1 MDPRAFVENLFGME
15 GETPAQNQFGNEFA
29 GLNQLPIPE
38 DIDDFDVRE
47 ADPIDLDDVDVDPSV
62 PIDSEQDEE
71 PALNIPDAR
80 GKRKGKKQAKCWDH
94 FKLVNTGR
102 VIDGLPETK
111 AVCKY
116 CQQRLAWQKKIGT
129 THLNR
134 HYKACAAKHGLLER
148 GQTQLQFGTSR
159 DGATTSPLS
168 TWMYSEE
175 EARKGMV
182 KFVAAAELPLAIVDN
197 EHFVNYVKQ
206 YLQPRYVGVSRNTL
220 RSNTIE
226 YFLNAKRLLIGDL
239 EKYGGVISLTSDLWE
254 GINKRGY
261 IAATAHYIDPLW
273 VMHKKII
280 AFKIV
285 EYPHNANTIFNAIM
299 LIIKEYKC
307 ESKIRSFTF
316 DNASVNKV
324 VIDKLYRVLQ
334 PDFGGYLFHIR
345 CVCHIFNLIVQD
357 GLKHVKDEISRIR
370 NALTYITITPSRKQ
384 AFEEFCE
391 QAGNSNTKT
400 FITDVGHRWNS
411 TYLLLKSCEGFEPFI
426 TEFYNN
432 RHIRDDDDD
441 ILNESDWNTVFK
453 IKKFLESFYTST
465 NILSG
470 VYYPTS
476 CMVLERLYIT
486 ARAFNRYQNDPDLH
500 AVIYAMELKFRKYWE
515 ELPMLFPLAC
525 VMDPR
530 YNLSGTKFIIDQ
542 ISNALTFNMP
552 ITYRNLEQ
560 TLTEMYELYASRIG
574 TQITH
579 VPTTP
584 PANIN
589 DDDAEVINL
598 LENIDSIRYDSTAYA
613 YGSSSRVV
621 CVPLHVLK
629 LRVVVQ
635 MRCHL
640 N

>member
-1 MDPRAFVENLFGME
+1 
-15 GETPAQNQFGNEFA
+15 
-29 GLNQLPIPE
+29 
-38 DIDDFDVRE
+38 
-47 ADPIDLDDVDVDPSV
+47 
-62 PIDSEQDEE
+62 
-71 PALNIPDAR
+71 
-80 GKRKGKKQAKCWDH
+80 
-94 FKLVNTGR
+94 
-102 VIDGLPETK
+102 
-111 AVCKY
+111 
-116 CQQRLAWQKKIGT
+116 
-129 THLNR
+129 
-134 HYKACAAKHGLLER
+134 
-148 GQTQLQFGTSR
+148 
-159 DGATTSPLS
+159 
-168 TWMYSEE
+168 MYSEE

-226 YFLNAKRLLIGDL
+226 YFLNVKRLLIGDL

-324 VIDKLYRVLQ
+324 VIDKLHRVLQ

-391 QAGNSNTKT
+391 QVGNSNTKT

-486 ARAFNRYQNDPDLH
+486 ARAFNRYQNDPDFH

-574 TQITH
+574 TQVTR
-579 VPTTP
+579 VPTPTP
-584 PANIN
+584 TNIN

-613 YGSSSRVV
+613 YGSSSSSSMSSTACTQTSSSSPNALPSELIDYFRYTMPSNKSVKKSSEDVIEFWRNNERRWPIVSAIAKDLLTPPVSTVASESAFSAGKRVLSEIRSRLKEDILEALM
-621 CVPLHVLK
+621 CVKDWEDANYRIQHKYAEIACNQVSDI
-629 LRVVVQ
+629 
-635 MRCHL
+635 
-640 N
+640 

>member
-1 MDPRAFVENLFGME
+1 
-15 GETPAQNQFGNEFA
+15 
-29 GLNQLPIPE
+29 
-38 DIDDFDVRE
+38 
-47 ADPIDLDDVDVDPSV
+47 
-62 PIDSEQDEE
+62 
-71 PALNIPDAR
+71 
-80 GKRKGKKQAKCWDH
+80 
-94 FKLVNTGR
+94 
-102 VIDGLPETK
+102 
-111 AVCKY
+111 
-116 CQQRLAWQKKIGT
+116 
-129 THLNR
+129 
-134 HYKACAAKHGLLER
+134 
-148 GQTQLQFGTSR
+148 
-159 DGATTSPLS
+159 
-168 TWMYSEE
+168 
-175 EARKGMV
+175 
-182 KFVAAAELPLAIVDN
+182 
-197 EHFVNYVKQ
+197 
-206 YLQPRYVGVSRNTL
+206 
-220 RSNTIE
+220 
-226 YFLNAKRLLIGDL
+226 
-239 EKYGGVISLTSDLWE
+239 
-254 GINKRGY
+254 
-261 IAATAHYIDPLW
+261 
-273 VMHKKII
+273 MHKKII

-307 ESKIRSFTF
+307 ESKIRSFIF
-316 DNASVNKV
+316 DNAYVNKV
-324 VIDKLYRVLQ
+324 VIDKLHRVFQ

-357 GLKHVKDEISRIR
+357 GLKHVKDEISQIR

-391 QAGNSNTKT
+391 QVGNSNTKT

-426 TEFYNN
+426 TEFYNS

-453 IKKFLESFYTST
+453 IKKFLKSFYTST

-574 TQITH
+574 TQVTR
-579 VPTTP
+579 VPTPTP
-584 PANIN
+584 TNIN

-598 LENIDSIRYDSTAYA
+598 LENIDSIRYDSIAYA
-613 YGSSSRVV
+613 YGSSSSSSMSSTACTQTSSSSPNALPSELIDYFSYTLPSNKSVRKSSEEIIEFWRNNERQWPIVSAMAKDLLTPPVSTVASESAFSAGKRVLSDIRSRLKEDILEALM
-621 CVPLHVLK
+621 CGRIGKTLIIEFNINMPKLHVIK
-629 LRVVVQ
+629 
-635 MRCHL
+635 
-640 N
+640 